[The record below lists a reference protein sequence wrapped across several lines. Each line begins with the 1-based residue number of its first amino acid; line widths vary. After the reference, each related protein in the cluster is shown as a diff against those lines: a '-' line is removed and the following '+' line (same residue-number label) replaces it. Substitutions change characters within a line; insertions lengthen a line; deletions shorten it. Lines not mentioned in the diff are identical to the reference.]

1 MLDLLNIVV
10 EWSVFLH
17 ILDIWGSNPDSK
29 MAVLTEVFH
38 GFLQSLQ
45 EIARLVTAARS
56 KLLPCKSSYYSLI
69 ILPFDFV

>member
-17 ILDIWGSNPDSK
+17 VLDIRGSNPDSK

-38 GFLQSLQ
+38 GVLQSLQ
-45 EIARLVTAARS
+45 EIARLVTA
-56 KLLPCKSSYYSLI
+56 
-69 ILPFDFV
+69 V